1 MCGFLHSFSWKDSSS
16 KSLVPSRMFL
26 DNKCL
31 DDFPDND
38 ITNDLNSFQQELN
51 TCSMSKRSKLP

>member
-1 MCGFLHSFSWKDSSS
+1 
-16 KSLVPSRMFL
+16 MFL